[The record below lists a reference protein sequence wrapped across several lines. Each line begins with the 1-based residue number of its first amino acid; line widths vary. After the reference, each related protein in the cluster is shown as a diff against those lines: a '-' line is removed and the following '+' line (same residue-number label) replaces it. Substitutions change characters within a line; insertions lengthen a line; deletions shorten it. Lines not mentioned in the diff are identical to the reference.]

1 MVRSRRVT
9 RAQALEELVSRAN
22 DFLTFEIASQNVQT
36 RTRGVPVAT
45 ILKEAQSAVNEFRA
59 TRVSFTSFKTQSCA
73 IQGMTVRTPK
83 TTTTGFFVAAK
94 SSNGQSVGRSGQS
107 RLEQA
112 FNEIDAMGK
121 RGKQATFNPTKIIR
135 KARGN

>member
-1 MVRSRRVT
+1 MTMIPASTNVLKVLDSYSRSRRVT

-59 TRVSFTSFKTQSCA
+59 T
-73 IQGMTVRTPK
+73 
-83 TTTTGFFVAAK
+83 
-94 SSNGQSVGRSGQS
+94 
-107 RLEQA
+107 
-112 FNEIDAMGK
+112 
-121 RGKQATFNPTKIIR
+121 
-135 KARGN
+135 